1 MDAMEDNKL
10 FHKTGMFHINGQCY
24 DLQKLTFAQICVQYW
39 TGRSFIVS
47 GAGRDRKYGYRHG
60 CMTQIGDIELSQWKD
75 IIKYLIER
83 DDEQQ
88 LQKDLFSWVKHTCR
102 WLHTQKEQEEYS
114 LSLHASRIFDRKEWI
129 DYVEFNKLYRPE
141 VLMGTMK
148 GVAQNECESK
158 D

>member
-1 MDAMEDNKL
+1 MTERGQYSSPRVPKPWKIRYKNKECVHAVVKPQL
-10 FHKTGMFHINGQCY
+10 VKT
-24 DLQKLTFAQICVQYW
+24 DK
-39 TGRSFIVS
+39 
-47 GAGRDRKYGYRHG
+47 
-60 CMTQIGDIELSQWKD
+60 IGDIELSQWKD